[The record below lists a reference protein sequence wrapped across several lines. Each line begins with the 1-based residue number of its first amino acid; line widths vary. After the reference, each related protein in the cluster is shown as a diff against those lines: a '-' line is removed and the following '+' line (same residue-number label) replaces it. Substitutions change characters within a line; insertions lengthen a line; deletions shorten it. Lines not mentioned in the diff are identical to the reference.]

1 MVSTNLPTDES
12 PYALLKSAVREAG
25 LAVDLFPQVAAAMAV
40 FFDGKDADRVR
51 YVSELAMAPITFL
64 ALSLDPRT
72 QHGLLASLPSLSIFV
87 DTNIIYRSAS
97 ARMR

>member
-1 MVSTNLPTDES
+1 MVSRTCQTDES

-51 YVSELAMAPITFL
+51 YVSELANGTYNFL
-64 ALSLDPRT
+64 ALKP
-72 QHGLLASLPSLSIFV
+72 
-87 DTNIIYRSAS
+87 
-97 ARMR
+97 